1 MHSAHATSKRSSG
14 SDGGRRSKA
23 PLHHL
28 LFIISAHQSLT
39 GYVLNDRPSEC
50 GQLLGKG
57 IGSRTG
63 RRKRKVGKAEQGR
76 SHAISYRVLLGW
88 RGVDVW
94 CTRAEIYVH
103 TGLMYV
109 ECTSFS
115 LNTQYI
121 VVWNIAI
128 RLGYCV
134 LGRVLDSRLL
144 DRQGPLTPHVCRR
157 VCHRPSRPPPLWPQA
172 TGTAPL
178 IQPA

>member
-50 GQLLGKG
+50 GQLLGKAMKHRKRSERPSKEDLTQ
-57 IGSRTG
+57 SRTASCSG
-63 RRKRKVGKAEQGR
+63 GEVWTCGVREQK
-76 SHAISYRVLLGW
+76 SMCTLVSCMWNVLL
-88 RGVDVW
+88 
-94 CTRAEIYVH
+94 
-103 TGLMYV
+103 
-109 ECTSFS
+109 S

-121 VVWNIAI
+121 VVSGIAI